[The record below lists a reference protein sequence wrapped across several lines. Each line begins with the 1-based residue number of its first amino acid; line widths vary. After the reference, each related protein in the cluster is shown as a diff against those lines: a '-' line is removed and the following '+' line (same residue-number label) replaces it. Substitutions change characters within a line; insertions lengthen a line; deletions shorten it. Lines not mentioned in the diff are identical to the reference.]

1 MLKAVLFDLD
11 GTLANTD
18 PIHFQVWQTLLAP
31 HGHTVDQT
39 FYDRFISGR
48 LNPDIVRDLLP
59 QFSADDGVAFS
70 IQKEAQFREMAAHKL
85 QRMPGLT
92 DFLHHI
98 KQQGY
103 ATALVTNAPRPN
115 AEFMLKTLT
124 LDGVFQ
130 PVIIADD
137 LPKGKPDPLPY
148 QTALDQLGLS
158 PEEALVFEDSPTG
171 VRAAVAAGVPT
182 IGVTSTHSNGT
193 LIQLGAL
200 WTIADFT
207 DSRLLTYIGRA
218 DMAETSD
225 PCRSHE
231 PNVKLHSC

>member
-18 PIHFQVWQTLLAP
+18 PIHFQIWQELLVP
-31 HGHTVDQT
+31 YGMTIDQE
-39 FYDRFISGR
+39 FYDRHISGR
-48 LNPDIVRDLLP
+48 LNVDIVRDLLP
-59 QFSADDGVAFS
+59 QLSQDDGVAFS
-70 IQKEAQFREMAAHKL
+70 ANKEARFLAIAADYL

-115 AEFMLKTLT
+115 AEFMLTTLA
-124 LDGVFQ
+124 LNGVFQ

-148 QTALDQLGLS
+148 QTALDKLDIA
-158 PEEALVFEDSPTG
+158 PAEALVFEDSPSG
-171 VRAAVAAGVPT
+171 VRSAVAAGITT
-182 IGVTSTHSNGT
+182 IGMTSTHSGAA
-193 LIQLGAL
+193 LRQLGAEFA
-200 WTIADFT
+200 IADFT
-207 DSRLLTYIGRA
+207 DSRLLTYLGQPPRS
-218 DMAETSD
+218 SD
-225 PCRSHE
+225 PCLSR
-231 PNVKLHSC
+231 